1 MHFAPDDEG
10 NFKQS
15 FPCITLG
22 TQPLKMKYWTGAL
35 TQRLLEE
42 VKRKRGFYCSNYP
55 LPVMILKRAISI
67 IMKYFNKR
75 YITWE
80 YRCEAPD
87 AVLEKEGGKSGAQSP
102 SIQVP
107 GRRLS
112 ISKAG
117 SFLVGE
123 VKEKCA
129 TRVLQPLLNL
139 KSLGLYKI

>member
-1 MHFAPDDEG
+1 MMRGILNTVFPLHHPGHPAFKDEVLDR
-10 NFKQS
+10 S
-15 FPCITLG
+15 SDSE
-22 TQPLKMKYWTGAL
+22 
-35 TQRLLEE
+35 RLLEE
-42 VKRKRGFYCSNYP
+42 VKRKTVFYRSNYS
-55 LPVMILKRAISI
+55 LPVMILKGAISI

-80 YRCEAPD
+80 YWYEAAD
-87 AVLEKEGGKSGAQSP
+87 AVLEKEGCKSGAQSP

-107 GRRLS
+107 GRRLF

-129 TRVLQPLLNL
+129 RWVLPPLLNS
-139 KSLGLYKI
+139 KSLRHYKI